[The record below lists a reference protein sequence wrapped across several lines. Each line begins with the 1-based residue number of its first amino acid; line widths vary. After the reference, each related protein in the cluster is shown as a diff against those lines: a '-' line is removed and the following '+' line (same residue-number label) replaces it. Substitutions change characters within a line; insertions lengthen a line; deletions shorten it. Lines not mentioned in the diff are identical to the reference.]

1 MAGKTQRVG
10 IAALKQEKPF
20 EGGRTMGKGTPAS
33 RNLGT
38 IVLAGVMC
46 CAAAVAQ
53 AASIDIGSK
62 TGPAG
67 SQVTIDVTLA
77 AGGASVAGTINDIT
91 FDNTKVSLSNT
102 TSGNCSVT
110 TTKSCSADTDCPVLP
125 SPYTG
130 NEPCVNKTN
139 APACTVNSAIGKGGF
154 FSFINSNAG
163 IRAVILGLTGS
174 TAIPDGSV
182 LYSCKFNIAT
192 GLSDGTSIPLTN
204 GNQQAGDPNGVLVAG
219 TTGNNGAVVVGP
231 AVSPCCGD
239 SNSDGAIS
247 TGEATGAVL
256 ALVNRDVSKN
266 PAADCNSD
274 GAVSTGEATKVILNL
289 VNRTCNS

>member
-46 CAAAVAQ
+46 CAAAAAQ
-53 AASIDIGSK
+53 AASIDIGS
-62 TGPAG
+62 GAGAAG
-67 SQVTIDVTLA
+67 SPVSISVTLA
-77 AGGASVAGTINDIT
+77 AAGAQVAGTINDIT
-91 FDNTKVSLSNT
+91 FDNTKVTLPNT

-110 TTKSCSADTDCPVLP
+110 TTKSCTKDADCPTLP

-130 NEPCVNKTN
+130 NEPCVNITN
-139 APACTVNSAIGKGGF
+139 APDCTVNSAIGKGGF
-154 FSFINSNAG
+154 FSFINSGAG

-182 LYSCKFNIAT
+182 LYTCNFNIAA
-192 GLSDGTSIPLTN
+192 GLADGTSIPLTN

-219 TTGNNGAVVVGP
+219 TTGNNGAITVGQG
-231 AVSPCCGD
+231 CCGD
-239 SNSDGAIS
+239 SNADGAIS

-256 ALVNRDVSKN
+256 ALVNRDVTKN
-266 PAADCNSD
+266 PSADCNHD

-289 VNRTCNS
+289 VNRTCNP